1 MASVVW
7 PHRLQ
12 HPHPHHRAS
21 VHPGSFHCPLQTS
34 SGAVIKT
41 TLHEPIRS
49 ESSACITSLPRAC
62 EQSRTSCGEA
72 GTQVPPSLNLQPWP
86 LQEWERQA
94 LPPQENGSPL
104 QYSGLGN
111 PMDRG
116 AWWATAHGVA
126 KSRTQLSDGVF
137 PSSGKF
143 SASAGCSVSFF
154 CREHII
160 KHRSIWVT
168 EGPVTVRLTWQ
179 REHLANGKRCQ
190 PRL

>member
-1 MASVVW
+1 MSHDRADQACQGKRERAPLVEGARQGVASVVW

-143 SASAGCSVSFF
+143 SVLHGLESNPGSSLQTEEEAGL
-154 CREHII
+154 
-160 KHRSIWVT
+160 
-168 EGPVTVRLTWQ
+168 P
-179 REHLANGKRCQ
+179 
-190 PRL
+190 